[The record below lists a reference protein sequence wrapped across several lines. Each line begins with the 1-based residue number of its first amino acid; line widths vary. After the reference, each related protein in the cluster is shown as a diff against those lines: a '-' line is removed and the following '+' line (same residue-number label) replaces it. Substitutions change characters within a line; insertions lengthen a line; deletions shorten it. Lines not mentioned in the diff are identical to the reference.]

1 MKQLSMNGL
10 KMNHKPLS
18 FYEQYPDVFDGL
30 KGRFP
35 NIFAVSKIVFSEMEM
50 SEAVGG
56 SRSCADHWA
65 KRRNEPGSGS
75 ERRAGQY
82 LLRLANSQTAVPET
96 AVPEVKPAPPVS
108 AAMFLVSVPESAK
121 VKADMLMNMMRNIG
135 CEIVDF

>member
-1 MKQLSMNGL
+1 
-10 KMNHKPLS
+10 MNHKQLS
-18 FYEQYPDVFDGL
+18 FYEQHPDVFDGL

-82 LLRLANSQTAVPET
+82 LLRLANGQTA
-96 AVPEVKPAPPVS
+96 APEVKPAPPVS
-108 AAMFLVSVPESAK
+108 AAMFMVSVPESAK